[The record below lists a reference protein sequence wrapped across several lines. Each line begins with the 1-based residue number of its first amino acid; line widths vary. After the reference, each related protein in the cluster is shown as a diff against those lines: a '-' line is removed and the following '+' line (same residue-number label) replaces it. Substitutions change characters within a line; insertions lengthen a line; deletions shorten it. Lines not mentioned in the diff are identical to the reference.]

1 MRTGF
6 TLVET
11 MIATALSILLI
22 LIIFLSTVTINRV
35 GFQLQKKYDIAL
47 SSKNLLERLSREV
60 VKNNPPVG
68 GRNPIISVNN
78 NFIEFYSVEIN
89 NNVVNPMIVNLS
101 VSSNPINNGFNYL
114 VTKTEMNMDRSV
126 RDQRR
131 WNFFIPSQVSEFKIC
146 NLQNVI
152 VRIYLRNEFNLRNQR
167 YELYYKV
174 DIPVNIP

>member
-11 MIATALSILLI
+11 MIATILAGMLI
-22 LIIFLSTVTINRV
+22 LIILLSTFTINRV
-35 GFQLQKKYDIAL
+35 GFQLQKKYDIAI
-47 SSKNLLERLSREV
+47 SSKNLLERLSIQIA
-60 VKNNPPVG
+60 KNNPPTA
-68 GRNPIISVNN
+68 RQSPIINIRN

-89 NNVVNPMIVNLS
+89 NNVVDPIIVNIS
-101 VSSNPINNGFNYL
+101 VSSNQINNGFNYI
-114 VTKTEMNMDRSV
+114 VTKTDMNMDRSV

-152 VRIYLRNEFNLRNQR
+152 IRIYLRNEFNLRNQR